1 MSNPKVSF
9 KTEEKLQKAILAKKV
24 KGTSDLEIG
33 QKYGA
38 TFPLSFRIRCGMT
51 GGRESTYAAGNIQ
64 QA

>member
-38 TFPLSFRIRCGMT
+38 TFPLSFRT
-51 GGRESTYAAGNIQ
+51 
-64 QA
+64 